1 MRNQERDM
9 TQSLRVVH
17 FINAFYGGMGGE
29 EAAQTPVQIQD
40 GVAGPGRLLAQRLG
54 DQAEVVATI
63 ICGDGYFSAH
73 EDEVADWVMTRLQ
86 ALRPDVFI
94 AGPAFRSGRYGLSC
108 GRLCLEAERAGIPAV
123 TGMHVENP
131 GSDLYRGEHLYIIAT
146 EASAVGMP
154 QAIERIAALALKRGR
169 GEAIGTPAAE
179 GFLPRAVR
187 RTVPSGRSA
196 AERAV
201 DMALRKW
208 RQEPY
213 TSEITIETFE
223 VIPPPPPLPD
233 LSTTLCAI
241 VTEAGLVRMGNPDR
255 LPSAGATHWAAYS
268 IAGMDRLVPGEWD
281 AVHGGFDNTA
291 ALQDP
296 NRVVPLDA
304 LRDLER
310 QGKIGRL
317 LDELFVTVGNMGSL
331 NAMKRIG
338 AEIAADLLQRGVG
351 AVIVPAT

>member
-1 MRNQERDM
+1 M
-9 TQSLRVVH
+9 TQPLRVVH

-29 EAAQTPVQIQD
+29 GAAQTPVQWQD
-40 GVAGPGRLLAQRLG
+40 GVVGPGRLLAQQLG
-54 DQAEVVATI
+54 EAGDIVETI
-63 ICGDGYFSAH
+63 ICGDGYFS
-73 EDEVADWVMTRLQ
+73 EYEETVVESVLQRLR

-108 GRLCLEAERAGIPAV
+108 GRLCLEAERMGIPAV

-154 QAIERIAALALKRGR
+154 QALERMAVLALKRGR
-169 GEAIGTPAAE
+169 NESIGTAEAE

-187 RTVPSGRSA
+187 RTISTGRSA

-201 DMALRKW
+201 DMAVRKW
-208 RQEPY
+208 RGEPY
-213 TSEITIETFE
+213 LSEITIETFE
-223 VIPPPPPLPD
+223 AIPPPPPLPE
-233 LSTTLCAI
+233 LTSALCAI
-241 VTEAGLVRMGNPDR
+241 VTESGLVRSGNPHR
-255 LPSAGATHWAAYS
+255 LPSAGATHWASYS
-268 IAGMDRLVPGEWD
+268 IADMTRLVPGEWD

-304 LRDLER
+304 FRELEE
-310 QGKIGRL
+310 QGRIGKL
-317 LDELFVTVGNMGSL
+317 HDDLFVTVGNMGSL

-338 AEIAADLLQRGVG
+338 AEIADELKKREVG

>member
-1 MRNQERDM
+1 M
-9 TQSLRVVH
+9 TQPLRVVH
-17 FINAFYGGMGGE
+17 FINTFYGGVGGE
-29 EAAQTPVQIQD
+29 EAAQTPVSIQD
-40 GVAGPGRLLAQRLG
+40 GVLGPGRLLAQCLG
-54 DQAEVVATI
+54 AQAEVVATI
-63 ICGDGYFSAH
+63 MCGDGYFSAY
-73 EDEVADWVMTRLQ
+73 EDDVTASVMQHLQ
-86 ALRPDVFI
+86 TLRPDVFV
-94 AGPAFRSGRYGLSC
+94 AGPAFRSGRYGLAC
-108 GRLCLEAERAGIPAV
+108 GRLCLAAERAGIPAV

-131 GSDLYRGEHLYIIAT
+131 GSDLYRGEHLYILAT
-146 EASAVGMP
+146 EASAVGMQP
-154 QAIERIAALALKRGR
+154 AMERMAALALKRAR
-169 GEAIGTPAAE
+169 GEAIGTAVEE

-187 RTVPSGRSA
+187 RTVPTGRSA
-196 AERAV
+196 AARAV

-241 VTEAGLVRMGNPDR
+241 VTESGLVRSGNPHR
-255 LPSAGATHWAAYS
+255 LPSAGATHWATYT

-281 AVHGGFDNTA
+281 AIHGGYDNTA

-310 QGKIGRL
+310 RGKIGRL
-317 LDELFVTVGNMGSL
+317 LDELFVTVGNLGSL

-338 AEIAADLLQRGVG
+338 AEIAADLLRHKVG